1 MQTGA
6 LATGLTH
13 VMASWEAAGSYTYL
27 AADPAFQTPW
37 FGEQDQIAAA
47 FEDIQGSGIGP

>member
-37 FGEQDQIAAA
+37 FGGWDQIAAV